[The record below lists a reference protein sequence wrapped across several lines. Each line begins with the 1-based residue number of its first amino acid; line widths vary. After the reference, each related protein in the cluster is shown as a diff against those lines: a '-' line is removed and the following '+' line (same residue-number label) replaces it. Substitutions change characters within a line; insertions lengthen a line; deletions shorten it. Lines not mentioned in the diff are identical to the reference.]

1 MKTRLLALA
10 IAIAPTFAFA
20 QASNNTINFQ
30 GEVTDQTCQ
39 VTINGNA
46 ANPTVLLP
54 TVPSSQLA
62 SAGDTTGE
70 TSFQIAVSG
79 CSPMSAD
86 QSIKTVFVGNQVT
99 AAGNLGNTG
108 TATNVAL
115 QLFDPAASS
124 SPFNLSSVSGY
135 AAPGLKLLQGAT
147 SASYNYGVRYISET
161 GSATPGSVL
170 GSVQYAVS
178 YQ

>member
-1 MKTRLLALA
+1 MKTRLLALT

-30 GEVTDQTCQ
+30 GEVTDQTCS

-54 TVPSSQLA
+54 TVPASQLA
-62 SAGDTTGE
+62 AAGDTAGPT
-70 TSFQIAVSG
+70 TFQIGVSG
-79 CSPMSAD
+79 CTPMNTAT
-86 QSIKTVFVGNQVT
+86 SIKTVFVGNQVT

-108 TATNVAL
+108 SATNVAL
-115 QLFDPAASS
+115 QLFDPATPA
-124 SPFNLSSVSGY
+124 SPFNLANVSGY
-135 AAPGLKLLQGAT
+135 AAPGLTLNAGDT
-147 SASYNYGVRYISET
+147 SASYNYAVRYISEA
-161 GSATPGSVL
+161 GGATPGSVL